1 MNSSQ
6 PDVLDKLAQQL
17 AGFEL
22 NREGG
27 RLRVKSGPCAA
38 LLAPGPGGSVQF
50 AEPPGYVI
58 GGTIARL
65 EDGGY
70 QKFLV
75 TPSLRV
81 PALAEHLREIHDF
94 TRRLNAALGVAML
107 YNQSLGTV
115 SSRYSYDRLRG
126 RQGMRNQPE

>member
-1 MNSSQ
+1 MPTANSSQ
-6 PDVLDKLAQQL
+6 PDVLDTWAQQL
-17 AGFEL
+17 AGFQL

-27 RLRVKSGPCAA
+27 RLRVQHGPCAA
-38 LLAPGPGGSVQF
+38 VLAPGPGGSVEF

-75 TPSLRV
+75 TPSVRV
-81 PALAEHLREIHDF
+81 PALAEHLCQIQDF

-126 RQGMRNQPE
+126 R